1 MSDPKPEAGVQRQLT
16 DDLRGRRL
24 EAVDRLLAEHGVE
37 IQAIAQVILRDPDEA
52 ADVLEA
58 TIVAAW
64 DGARRLRDDAA
75 LRAWLLRAATRLA
88 LGRRPGEARLTAAGA
103 LLGRPDDG
111 AGGLPETQRIILES
125 LALLSPRE
133 RAVIALTCLASLRVD
148 EAARALGVR
157 PSAAAT
163 LLRGAL
169 TRLDCSLVDDA
180 AAGATIVELHRV

>member
-1 MSDPKPEAGVQRQLT
+1 MQRQLT
-16 DDLRGRRL
+16 DDLRGRRP

-75 LRAWLLRAATRLA
+75 LRIWLLRAATRLA
-88 LGRRPGEARLTAAGA
+88 LGRRPDEARLTAADA

-111 AGGLPETQRIILES
+111 AAGLPETQRIILES

-133 RAVIALTCLASLRVD
+133 RAVIALACLADLPVD
-148 EAARALGVR
+148 EIARTLGIR

-163 LLRGAL
+163 LLHGAL